1 MKNVITITKDKIYIP
16 ENSDYFPKDFIRTI
30 MNNSNT
36 LNTENTL
43 LTQLLLD
50 VVAKKEPYYW
60 LNNNSYIKETSTEI
74 ILPKFSI
81 KVQREDMDYIINY
94 NEDYT
99 FQIQIHETFNKI
111 LFLNVVFKDND
122 PDIVSVMEANI
133 NNAIDRNAFIT
144 AYNSN
149 DYNSIFNNANN
160 ILINNLGTQAGDLYF
175 PILIKLNT
183 ETNTYTIDLRS
194 RLNDYMNYTSSDS
207 VYQVKFIINA
217 PTIEVRDSQSNL
229 MEPNEDGI
237 YILPTGNY
245 TYTISKP
252 GYQVKTGSFTVGD
265 SNEEINIVLTEID

>member
-194 RLNDYMNYTSSDS
+194 KLNDYMNYISSDS

>member
-111 LFLNVVFKDND
+111 LFLNIVFKDND

-194 RLNDYMNYTSSDS
+194 KLNDYMNYISSDS

>member
-16 ENSDYFPKDFIRTI
+16 ENSDYFPKDFITTI

-50 VVAKKEPYYW
+50 VVSKKEPYYW
-60 LNNNSYIKETSTEI
+60 LNNKSYLKETSTEI

-81 KVQREDMDYIINY
+81 KVQRNNMDYIINY
-94 NEDYT
+94 NEDYV
-99 FQIQIHETFNKI
+99 FQVQRHETFNKI
-111 LFLNVVFKDND
+111 LFLNIIFKDND
-122 PDIVSVMEANI
+122 PDIILIMEANI
-133 NNAIDRNAFIT
+133 NNAIDRNAFIS

-183 ETNTYTIDLRS
+183 TNNTYTIDLRS
-194 RLNDYMNYTSSDS
+194 KLNDYMNYISSDS
-207 VYQVKFIINA
+207 VYQVKFLINE
-217 PTIEVRDSQSNL
+217 PVIEVRDSQSNL
-229 MEPNEDGI
+229 IKPNEDGI

-245 TYTISKP
+245 TYTITKP
-252 GYQVKTGSFTVGD
+252 GYQTKTGSFTVGD
-265 SNEEINIVLTEID
+265 SDQEINITLTESV

>member
-16 ENSDYFPKDFIRTI
+16 ENLDYFPKDFIRTI

-50 VVAKKEPYYW
+50 VVSKKEPYYW
-60 LNNNSYIKETSTEI
+60 LNNKSYLKETSTEI

-81 KVQREDMDYIINY
+81 KVQRNNMDYIINY
-94 NEDYT
+94 NEDYV
-99 FQIQIHETFNKI
+99 FQVQRHETFNKI
-111 LFLNVVFKDND
+111 LFLNIIFKDND
-122 PDIVSVMEANI
+122 PDIILIMEANI
-133 NNAIDRNAFIT
+133 NNAIDRNAFIS

-183 ETNTYTIDLRS
+183 TNNTYTIDLRS
-194 RLNDYMNYTSSDS
+194 KLNDYMNYISSDS
-207 VYQVKFIINA
+207 VYQVKFLINE
-217 PTIEVRDSQSNL
+217 PVIEVRDSQSNL
-229 MEPNEDGI
+229 IKPNEDGI

-245 TYTISKP
+245 TYTITKP
-252 GYQVKTGSFTVGD
+252 GYQTKTGSFTVGD
-265 SNEEINIVLTEID
+265 SDQEINITLTESV